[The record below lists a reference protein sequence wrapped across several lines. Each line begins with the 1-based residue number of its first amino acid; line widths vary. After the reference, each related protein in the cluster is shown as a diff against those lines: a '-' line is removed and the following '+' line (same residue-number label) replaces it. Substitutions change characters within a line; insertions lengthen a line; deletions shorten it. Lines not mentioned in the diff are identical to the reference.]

1 MKAKDW
7 NVFCDTIG
15 KQLNFVLCL
24 AILALINFF
33 VASYLEDF
41 GFPSLLSKI
50 IKGIMAL
57 VGTYYFIYAII
68 LTKKILDE
76 QYKTKR

>member
-1 MKAKDW
+1 MKVKDW
-7 NVFCDTIG
+7 NIFCDTIG
-15 KQLNFVLCL
+15 KQLNFILCL
-24 AILALINFF
+24 AILALINFC
-33 VASYLEDF
+33 VVSYLEDF
-41 GFPSLLSKI
+41 GFPTLLSKI

-76 QYKTKR
+76 QYKTKK